1 MKVILYI
8 ASTLN
13 GLAAKSDGDSDWV
26 SAENTTDFN
35 SFCRQIGCVIM
46 GRHTFD
52 IFNEMEFK
60 DWPAATGLHII
71 LTQQT
76 YLATKHPDVLFSPS
90 PRSCLQTAKTRGFD
104 HVVVI
109 GGSQTFG
116 IFMQENL
123 VDEIYLDIEPLVFGK
138 GMPLFDAGDFESKL
152 KFIEFKQLSPQTVQ
166 LHYLINK

>member
-60 DWPAATGLHII
+60 DWPAATGLHMLMALSGTTHRI
-71 LTQQT
+71 LTGYALIDT
-76 YLATKHPDVLFSPS
+76 ASSKNFSDVLN
-90 PRSCLQTAKTRGFD
+90 
-104 HVVVI
+104 I
-109 GGSQTFG
+109 
-116 IFMQENL
+116 
-123 VDEIYLDIEPLVFGK
+123 
-138 GMPLFDAGDFESKL
+138 
-152 KFIEFKQLSPQTVQ
+152 
-166 LHYLINK
+166 